1 MKKLLL
7 IMGIVIVLLLVA
19 LASTWWWLTST
30 RSGAQWGLER
40 AQGQLELLEWSSLE
54 GSLRRGLVARDVVL
68 EQAGVRVTVERL
80 ELAAIVRLPPGLSAE
95 VDWVRAFGVDV
106 YLPEP
111 APEPPEPEPFTLPD
125 LASPVPVR
133 VSELRVERLAI
144 HPFAEEPVDPFEIQR
159 IELAGEYHQ
168 RLDLDHLRVAMDE
181 SRLAARGHWQLA
193 EPFGGEL
200 DLELSHRLDEVQFD
214 ARLGVSGRLA
224 ALEIDLDTQ
233 GPLQAQGQV
242 RLRGLP
248 GDFDATVRL
257 DGEFGDWPQLDY
269 RVRDIELNA
278 SGGIAAWQARLG
290 ARVEGPDI
298 PANRIVVEVTGDTR
312 ELNIESLRVEALGGE
327 LEARGRMLT
336 TGELDAALD
345 VRLEGLDLTELYPDW
360 PERARLG
367 GRLELSAAG
376 DTIRLAALELSA
388 PPTALTLSGSGYFE
402 PEADRLDLSLDWR
415 DLYWPP
421 VAEASERLFASES
434 GRVRLRGAISDWQLE
449 LDALMR
455 AFGQPPVR
463 VRAEASGDEHQAR
476 VQRLHLDAD
485 RYGRVEVSG
494 EVGWAPEPRGALSL
508 ALIDADPGQF
518 VAELPG
524 QISSQLELRFDST
537 TDLVLDLVNID
548 GELRGQPV
556 SGQGAIAIQEE
567 RPEAGS
573 LALDFGDNR
582 LTIDSRDGREWQWRL
597 EGRALHQVWP
607 ELSGS
612 LALQGRVDP
621 FARQLQI
628 DGRVEASSIGDITL
642 REAALSA
649 SVDWNEPPQVALS
662 LGVDDLDL
670 NPWERIERIEFELDG
685 SCREHRFGLN
695 LSAQRGSLDLGG
707 GGALPDC
714 LTGGRAWTG
723 ALDRFYLAET
733 LAGDWV
739 LSQPLAISAAPD
751 GIEAGP
757 GCLVETATREGRLC
771 LRRLEIDGDS
781 QVEIGIEQVPMDLM
795 LLALDPGFNLTNRLS
810 GEISAAWSERE
821 GLRDVTGFL
830 ALGSGGLT
838 PLGSDDM
845 LLAIDSLRLDLQP
858 EGEEFVLDLEA
869 LLEGDSELRG
879 QARLLDLN
887 DLSSATVDASA
898 RLNLPDI
905 GVFNRLVAELDQLG
919 GSLAA
924 DVALSGPLLGPAVQG
939 QARLRDGLVVQAPL
953 GLRISQIELDL
964 DGANDRARL
973 SGRMLSGEGHLS
985 INGELAQDDGKWAYE
1000 VTVDGQRFSF
1010 ADASWLQL
1018 DASPSLRVASRGE
1031 RLALDGD
1038 IHIDRLRAG
1047 LPPGSE
1053 DRVSVSDDVRVLGET
1068 DEDEDQPE
1076 LRLEGRLGI
1085 HLGNDARL
1093 AALGMQAVLA
1103 GDLELLW
1110 EPNSALPRGRGM
1122 IRLPEGSY
1130 RAYGQNLEIRDGEVL
1145 FSGHPLDNPRLDI
1158 RAIRDI
1164 FGDPQ
1169 VDEAGVHIRGPA
1181 RNPTITLF
1189 TEPPTSEEKALA
1201 YVITGADFD
1210 HAGGQGAVNVGFYLL
1225 PRLFV
1230 SYGIGL
1236 FEAGNVLSGRF
1247 ELSRRWG
1254 VRVVSGERDTGV
1266 DLSFALDR

>member
-7 IMGIVIVLLLVA
+7 ILGIVIVLLLLA
-19 LASTWWWLTST
+19 LVSSWWWLTST

-40 AQGQLELLEWSSLE
+40 AQGQLEQLEWSSLE

-68 EQAGVRVTVERL
+68 EQAGTRVTVERL

-95 VDWVRAFGVDV
+95 VDWLRAFGVDV

-111 APEPPEPEPFTLPD
+111 QAEPPEPAPFSLPD
-125 LASPVPVR
+125 LASPVPVQVR
-133 VSELRVERLAI
+133 ELLLERLAI
-144 HPFAEEPVDPFEIQR
+144 HPYADPPAEAIEFQR
-159 IELAGEYHQ
+159 IELAGQYHQ
-168 RLDLDHLRVAMDE
+168 RLDLDQLRLHMDD
-181 SRLAARGHWQLA
+181 SRLTASGHWQLS

-200 DLELSHRLDEVQFD
+200 DLDLAHRMDEIEFE

-224 ALEIDLDTQ
+224 ALEIDLETR
-233 GPLQAQGQV
+233 GPVQAEGRV

-248 GDFDATVRL
+248 NELDANLQLT
-257 DGEFGDWPQLDY
+257 GEFGDWPEIEY
-269 RVRDIELNA
+269 RVRDITLNA
-278 SGGIAAWQARLG
+278 SGGLAAWQARLG
-290 ARVEGPDI
+290 ARVEGPEV
-298 PANRIVVEVTGDTR
+298 PSNRIVAELSGDTR
-312 ELNIESLRVEALGGE
+312 ELNIDALRIEALDGE
-327 LEARGRMLT
+327 LEARGRMLMSS
-336 TGELDAALD
+336 ELDAELS
-345 VRLEGLDLTELYPDW
+345 VRLDGLDLTELYPDW
-360 PERARLG
+360 PQGARLG
-367 GRLELSAAG
+367 GRLALTAAG
-376 DTIRLAALELSA
+376 DSFRLDALELSA
-388 PPTALTLSGSGYFE
+388 PPTALTLTGSGYFE
-402 PEADRLDLSLDWR
+402 PASDRLDLSLDWR

-421 VAEASERLFASES
+421 VADAAERLFASES
-434 GRVRLRGAISDWQLE
+434 GRVRVRGAISDWQLE
-449 LDALMR
+449 LDALLR
-455 AFGQPPVR
+455 ALGQPSVR
-463 VRAEASGDEHQAR
+463 VRAEASGDESQAR
-476 VQRLHLDAD
+476 VQRLNLDAD
-485 RYGRVEVSG
+485 RYGRIEVSG

-508 ALIDADPGQF
+508 SLIDADPGQF

-628 DGRVEASSIGDITL
+628 DGRIEASSIGDITL
-642 REAALSA
+642 REAVLSA

-670 NPWERIERIEFELDG
+670 NPWERIERIELGLDG

-739 LSQPLAISAAPD
+739 LSQPLAISAVPD

-781 QVEIGIEQVPMDLM
+781 QVDIGIEQVPMDLI

-869 LLEGDSELRG
+869 LLEGESELRG

-919 GSLAA
+919 GSLVA
-924 DVALSGPLLGPAVQG
+924 DVALSGPLLGPAIQG
-939 QARLRDGLVVQAPL
+939 QAQLRDGLVVQAPL
-953 GLRISQIELDL
+953 GLRVSQIELDL

-985 INGELAQDDGKWAYE
+985 INGELGQDDGKWAYE
-1000 VTVDGQRFSF
+1000 VSVDGQRFRF

-1181 RNPTITLF
+1181 RNPTISLF

>member
-257 DGEFGDWPQLDY
+257 DGECGDWPQLDY

-858 EGEEFVLDLEA
+858 EGAEFVLDLEA

-1247 ELSRRWG
+1247 ALSRRG
-1254 VRVVSGERDTGV
+1254 GGRVVSGERDTGV

>member
-7 IMGIVIVLLLVA
+7 ITAIVVVFLVVL
-19 LASTWWWLTST
+19 LASTWWWLTSS

-68 EQAGVRVTVERL
+68 EQAGTRVTVERL
-80 ELAAIVRLPPGLSAE
+80 ELAAVVRLPPGLSAE
-95 VDWVRAFGVDV
+95 VDWVRVFGVDV

-111 APEPPEPEPFTLPD
+111 DPDPPEPEPFTLPD

-133 VSELRVERLAI
+133 VRELRVERLAI
-144 HPFAEEPVDPFEIQR
+144 HPYAEEPSDPFEIQR
-159 IELAGEYHQ
+159 IELAGKYYQ
-168 RLDLDHLRVAMDE
+168 RLDLDHLRVAIDE
-181 SRLAARGHWQLA
+181 SRLAASGHWQLA

-200 DLELSHRLDEVQFD
+200 DLELSHRLDEVEFD

-224 ALEIDLDTQ
+224 SLEIDLETE
-233 GPLQAQGQV
+233 GPLQAKGQV

-248 GDFDATVRL
+248 DEIDATVRL
-257 DGEFGDWPQLDY
+257 DGEFGDWSELDY

-298 PANRIVVEVTGDTR
+298 PTNRIVAEVSGDTR
-312 ELNIESLRVEALGGE
+312 ELNIESLRVEALSGE
-327 LEARGRMLT
+327 LEASGRMLL

-345 VRLEGLDLTELYPDW
+345 VRLEGLDLTEIYPDW

-367 GRLELSAAG
+367 GRLELAAVG
-376 DTIRLAALELSA
+376 DTFRLEALELSA
-388 PPTALTLSGSGYFE
+388 PPTALTLTGSGYFE

-421 VAEASERLFASES
+421 VADASERLFASES

-449 LDALMR
+449 LDALLR
-455 AFGQPPVR
+455 ALGQPPVR
-463 VRAEASGDEHQAR
+463 VRAEASGDENQAR

-524 QISSQLELRFDST
+524 QLSSQLELRFDSA
-537 TDLVLDLVNID
+537 TDLTVDLVNID

-582 LTIDSRDGREWQWRL
+582 LTIDSSDGREWQWRL

-607 ELSGS
+607 ELSGT
-612 LALQGRVDP
+612 LALEGRVDP
-621 FARQLQI
+621 FARRLQM
-628 DGRVEASSIGDITL
+628 DGRIEASTVGDITL
-642 REAALSA
+642 REAELNA
-649 SVDWNEPPQVALS
+649 SVDWNDPPEISLS
-662 LGVDDLDL
+662 LNVDDLDL
-670 NPWERIERIEFELDG
+670 NPWERLERIEFDLTG
-685 SCREHRFGLN
+685 GCSEHRFGLN
-695 LSAQRGSLDLGG
+695 VNAQRGSLDLGG

-714 LTGGRAWTG
+714 LSGGRAWAG
-723 ALDRFYLAET
+723 ALERFYLAET
-733 LAGDWV
+733 IAGDWV

-757 GCLVETATREGRLC
+757 ACLVETATREGRLC

-781 QVEIGIEQVPMDLM
+781 RVEVGLEKLPMDLV
-795 LLALDPGFNLTNRLS
+795 LLALDPGFHMTNRLS
-810 GEISAAWSERE
+810 GEISAAWSEAA
-821 GLRDVTGFL
+821 GLRDVSGFL
-830 ALGSGGLT
+830 ALDSGGLT
-838 PLGSDDM
+838 PLGSDDK
-845 LLAIDSLRLDLQP
+845 LLTIDSLRLDLQP
-858 EGEEFVLDLEA
+858 DGDEFILDLQA
-869 LLEGDSELRG
+869 LLEGESKLRG
-879 QARLLDLN
+879 QARLVDLN
-887 DLSSATVDASA
+887 DLSSATVNAGA

-919 GSLAA
+919 GSLMA
-924 DVALSGPLLGPAVQG
+924 DLEVSGPLLGPAIQG
-939 QARLRDGLVVQAPL
+939 EARLRDGLVVHAPL
-953 GLRISQIELDL
+953 GLRVSDIEFDL

-985 INGELAQDDGKWAYE
+985 LNGEVAQDDGKWAYE
-1000 VTVDGQRFSF
+1000 LAVDGQRFRF

-1018 DASPSLRVASRGE
+1018 DASPRLQLASRGE
-1031 RLALDGD
+1031 RLDLDGD

-1053 DRVSVSDDVRVLGET
+1053 DRVSVSDDVRVLGEV
-1068 DEDEDQPE
+1068 DDDEDQPE
-1076 LRLEGRLGI
+1076 VRLEGRLGI
-1085 HLGNDARL
+1085 HMGDDARL

-1103 GDLELLW
+1103 GELELLW

-1130 RAYGQNLEIRDGEVL
+1130 RAYGQNLEIRDGEIL